1 MTRVVVSLALA
12 VAWLTAGVL
21 IPLEFH
27 DREDLLPVA
36 WVAYLMGVFNLVKA
50 WVQYRSHKRRA
61 AAWRATQ
68 RPYRIGEAP
77 PVRRTP

>member
-1 MTRVVVSLALA
+1 MAKVVVSLALA

-36 WVAYLMGVFNLVKA
+36 WVACLMGVFNLVKA
-50 WVQYRSHKRRA
+50 WVQYRSYKR
-61 AAWRATQ
+61 RATQ
-68 RPYRIGEAP
+68 RPYREGEPP